1 MEATDGNAAQ
11 QSSSHYRWD
20 EGGRLVERQLPATPH
35 APAQTHRYE
44 WDAAGRLTAASVWQ
58 HSTADNGN
66 GLIAQ
71 LQSRIALE
79 RDALGR
85 ITAEVQQLYRP
96 GKNGNGNGNGVADQI
111 EYEHRIAHTLDALGA
126 RQHSQLQGL
135 GEIAWLTYG
144 SGH

>member
-1 MEATDGNAAQ
+1 
-11 QSSSHYRWD
+11 
-20 EGGRLVERQLPATPH
+20 RQLPATAH

-58 HSTADNGN
+58 HSTADNDN

-96 GKNGNGNGNGVADQI
+96 GKDGNGGAEQI
-111 EYEHRIAHTLDALGA
+111 EYEHRIAHTLDALGT

-144 SGH
+144 SGHVHGLQLNGASLIDFERDALHRE

>member
-1 MEATDGNAAQ
+1 MRSGVHLAVGSCCVLE
-11 QSSSHYRWD
+11 
-20 EGGRLVERQLPATPH
+20 RLAERQLPATPH

-58 HSTADNGN
+58 HTGENTAENT
-66 GLIAQ
+66 IQ

-96 GKNGNGNGNGVADQI
+96 GKDGGGNGGTEQI
-111 EYEHRIAHTLDALGA
+111 EYEHRI
-126 RQHSQLQGL
+126 
-135 GEIAWLTYG
+135 EIGRASCRERVEI
-144 SGH
+144 SGG

>member
-20 EGGRLVERQLPATPH
+20 EGGRLAERQLPATPH

-58 HSTADNGN
+58 HTGENTAENT
-66 GLIAQ
+66 IQ
-71 LQSRIALE
+71 RQSRIALE

-96 GKNGNGNGNGVADQI
+96 GKDGNVGGDRKSTRLNSSHLVI
-111 EYEHRIAHTLDALGA
+111 SY
-126 RQHSQLQGL
+126 
-135 GEIAWLTYG
+135 
-144 SGH
+144 